1 MPGDYAQLADQR
13 DDLRAA
19 TNPLPVPLR
28 QDDGSGVFPIVTSH
42 DFSTDPDDEQG
53 PFFDVSTALFAVLE
67 VCPARSM
74 FHRTFTY
81 EIVSGFD
88 PEQTFAVEI
97 NGVAASTVGVAGD
110 TPADV
115 LQALLTAAQA
125 AGGSVVTGGRVYAT
139 TSGTG
144 FLDLY
149 GPFTA
154 PLDSYS
160 AGGTNVI
167 RAAVDPISITDVWW
181 VGQLNDANVAK
192 APTRSGWQPVYA
204 DGCQQ
209 KVESA
214 SAAGVRP
221 KVDVSV
227 YSRLYPRIFGTVAGV
242 AGDDPTALANG
253 VFRSLRARPC
263 SHTGREVA

>member
-97 NGVAASTVGVAGD
+97 NGVTYHPLTLRPVAVGAER
-110 TPADV
+110 TCMNLL
-115 LQALLTAAQA
+115 LQA
-125 AGGSVVTGGRVYAT
+125 
-139 TSGTG
+139 
-144 FLDLY
+144 
-149 GPFTA
+149 
-154 PLDSYS
+154 
-160 AGGTNVI
+160 I
-167 RAAVDPISITDVWW
+167 
-181 VGQLNDANVAK
+181 NDM
-192 APTRSGWQPVYA
+192 
-204 DGCQQ
+204 
-209 KVESA
+209 
-214 SAAGVRP
+214 
-221 KVDVSV
+221 
-227 YSRLYPRIFGTVAGV
+227 RIQ
-242 AGDDPTALANG
+242 
-253 VFRSLRARPC
+253 S
-263 SHTGREVA
+263 